1 MIRDAGKTFFLWMD
15 KEAAKFIKQ
24 NMGASTLIVYLWLC
38 FHSHSVHQTCYPS
51 ITTLAKMAGTSRR
64 KVVKAIKDLESAG
77 LITIERKLG
86 QVNFYH
92 LLHFDSQLACAQPCE
107 LRGPP
112 VAK

>member
-1 MIRDAGKTFFLWMD
+1 MIRDASKTFFLWMD
-15 KEAAKFIKQ
+15 KQAAKFIKQ
-24 NMGASTLIVYLWLC
+24 NMGASALIVYLWLC

-92 LLHFDSQLACAQPCE
+92 LLHFEVSQGCGQPCE
-107 LRGPP
+107 LRWPP